1 MARLRTPVFLA
12 AVLAFAVAVPALRAA
27 ETVYRLGS
35 GDRVKVT
42 VFGHEDL
49 SGEFVV
55 DGSGR
60 LTLPLIQK
68 VEAAD
73 LSVAELETAIT
84 NKLKPDYLIHP
95 RVSVEILNYRPYYIL
110 GEVKKPGSYPYVN
123 GMTVIYAVALAGGYT
138 YRARENR
145 LTIVRSKDADRKPIP
160 ADHNA
165 IVLPG
170 DVIQVPERFF

>member
-60 LTLPLIQK
+60 LTLPSKQ
-68 VEAAD
+68 D
-73 LSVAELETAIT
+73 VA
-84 NKLKPDYLIHP
+84 
-95 RVSVEILNYRPYYIL
+95 
-110 GEVKKPGSYPYVN
+110 GSS
-123 GMTVIYAVALAGGYT
+123 LAG
-138 YRARENR
+138 RAKSFNE
-145 LTIVRSKDADRKPIP
+145 LMEEM
-160 ADHNA
+160 
-165 IVLPG
+165 G
-170 DVIQVPERFF
+170 